1 VLLWL
6 VWVGEFVG
14 RQSVLYPDGSV
25 GDGLRLGDVRAV
37 SRADLYGLAVQPL
50 AGCLVQP
57 VRPQG
62 SVGSGD
68 DDAGGDGLRAWAAG
82 TRSVIARFQGRYP

>member
-1 VLLWL
+1 MLLWQ

-14 RQSVLYPDGSV
+14 RQSALYPDENV

-37 SRADLYGLAVQPL
+37 SRADLYGLAAQPL

-57 VRPQG
+57 VRPQD

-68 DDAGGDGLRAWAAG
+68 DDAGVTAC
-82 TRSVIARFQGRYP
+82 ARGRRVHVA